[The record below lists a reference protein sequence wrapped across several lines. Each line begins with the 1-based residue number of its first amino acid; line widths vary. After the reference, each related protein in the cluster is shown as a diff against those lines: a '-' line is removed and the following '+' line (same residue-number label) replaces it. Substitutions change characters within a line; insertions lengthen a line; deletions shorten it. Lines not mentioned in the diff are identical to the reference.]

1 MPSKNAQN
9 RDGGCTLGNVTKRTE
24 SIYFAQGG
32 QGTRLAAVNE
42 THIYASVF
50 VVNFARVTVP

>member
-1 MPSKNAQN
+1 MSSKNAQN
-9 RDGGCTLGNVTKRTE
+9 RAGGCTLGNVTKTE

-32 QGTRLAAVNE
+32 QGTRTVAVNE

-50 VVNFARVTVP
+50 VVNFASVTAP